1 MTPLAMA
8 TAMYHPRKNP
18 LRKIARDSETVET
31 PRTAKIRRFHK
42 ALLRYHDPN
51 NWETLREGLRRIGR
65 TELIGNGPQHL
76 VPRSDTPAMVTR
88 RVRGAE
94 TPPLKTLA
102 KRFGQK
108 KLRPGAAIQRKRT
121 P

>member
-1 MTPLAMA
+1 
-8 TAMYHPRKNP
+8 
-18 LRKIARDSETVET
+18 V
-31 PRTAKIRRFHK
+31 
-42 ALLRYHDPN
+42 
-51 NWETLREGLRRIGR
+51 
-65 TELIGNGPQHL
+65 GNGPQHL
-76 VPRSDTPAMVTR
+76 VPRSDTPAMVNR
-88 RVRGAE
+88 RNRSAE

>member
-1 MTPLAMA
+1 
-8 TAMYHPRKNP
+8 
-18 LRKIARDSETVET
+18 
-31 PRTAKIRRFHK
+31 
-42 ALLRYHDPN
+42 
-51 NWETLREGLRRIGR
+51 LREGLRRIGR
-65 TELIGNGPQHL
+65 AELIGNGPQHL
-76 VPRSDTPAMVTR
+76 VPRSDVPAMVTR
-88 RVRGAE
+88 RTRGAE